1 MVASY
6 PSYGFIYPYLSIVFH
21 SIPII
26 IIFPWYPKN
35 MPRISQ
41 EYSKNIPR
49 ISKNTHYY
57 PLILYLFI
65 MVIISMIVVSY
76 YIHQCFPKTVPITV
90 DLSSPLHRYIS
101 IVRYHCIHDVAHI
114 CPFFSHQCPF
124 NFHLYPFKYPNNIHD
139 PSYIHHVHPWFSIFQ
154 CFPPATPKGDLPE
167 VRRGRQRRHRRLRAL
182 RHVALSGPCCQH
194 RWGGKNR
201 EHPRMI

>member
-1 MVASY
+1 MVL
-6 PSYGFIYPYLSIVFH
+6 FIHIYPLFSILSQLSLFSH
-21 SIPII
+21 DIPRTCQE
-26 IIFPWYPKN
+26 YPKN
-35 MPRISQ
+35 IPRISQ
-41 EYSKNIPR
+41 EYP
-49 ISKNTHYY
+49 KNTHYY
-57 PLILYLFI
+57 PLILYPII

-114 CPFFSHQCPF
+114 YPCFSHQCPF

-139 PSYIHHVHPWFSIFQ
+139 PRYIHHFHPWFSIFQ
-154 CFPPATPKGDLPE
+154 CFPPATTQGDLPE

-194 RWGGKNR
+194 R
-201 EHPRMI
+201 